1 MIDTNTINS
10 DTILQD
16 DNDLKFVVNQYTVTI
31 NKDIIIKKVLANNIA
46 DAYTQALLKI
56 SELSELPWSQINYTT
71 EQTKITLENEK

>member
-16 DNDLKFVVNQYTVTI
+16 DDLKFVANQYTVII
-31 NKDIIIKKVLANNIA
+31 NKDIIIKKVCANNIA
-46 DAYTQALLKI
+46 DAYTQALLKV
-56 SELSELPWSQINYTT
+56 SKLRELPWSQINYTT